1 MSESRRQSPLGGG
14 RQDEVGDDALND
26 TRFAAYNEL
35 IQPYRDSPDSDS
47 DLMLAIGFKCYEV
60 AYGDDAALLSCSVE
74 EIRAAIED
82 EVKQKIAQTSPRE
95 AREYFSARIENLS
108 S

>member
-1 MSESRRQSPLGGG
+1 MSKTREKSPAGSG
-14 RQDEVGDDALND
+14 RQDEAGEDALND
-26 TRFAAYNEL
+26 LRFAAYNEL

-60 AYGDDAALLSCSVE
+60 AYGDDAELLGRSVE

-82 EVKQKIAQTSPRE
+82 EVKRKIAQTSPRE
-95 AREYFSARIENLS
+95 AREYVSARIEALPK
-108 S
+108 